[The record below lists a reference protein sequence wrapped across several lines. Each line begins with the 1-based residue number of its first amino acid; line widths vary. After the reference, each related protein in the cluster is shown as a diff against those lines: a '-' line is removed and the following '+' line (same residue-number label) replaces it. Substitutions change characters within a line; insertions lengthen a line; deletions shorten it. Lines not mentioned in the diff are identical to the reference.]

1 MAAALPA
8 PPFIRIGPDVPPSP
22 IVFSVPHAGRAY
34 SAELLAASRLPRE
47 KLEMLEDPWV
57 DRLAEQAIACR
68 MVAIVA
74 QTPRAEIDLNRDVRE
89 IDPDSIAGRLP
100 PGGIVESARTR
111 GGLGLVPWRL
121 TGSGQIWLRQLQ
133 VEELQQRVARNHKP
147 FHAALAAELAAAR
160 ARFGIAMLIDLHSM
174 PPRPGGRCAQIVL
187 GDRHGSSCDRGLVEL
202 VGAMARGA
210 GYRTVRN
217 DPYAGG
223 HITARHG
230 DPGKGI
236 HALQIEIDRSLYL
249 DADLRAPGEGFAL
262 IARMIG
268 DIAESLSDR
277 LLGGEVAIAAE

>member
-8 PPFIRIGPDVPPSP
+8 PPFIRLGPDAPPSP

-34 SAELLAASRLPRE
+34 SAELLAAARLPRE
-47 KLEMLEDPWV
+47 KLETLEDPWV
-57 DRLAEQAIACR
+57 DQLVEQAIGGR
-68 MVAIVA
+68 MIAIVA

-89 IDPDSIAGRLP
+89 IDPDSIIGRLP
-100 PGGIVESARTR
+100 PGAIVESARTR

-121 TGSGQIWLRQLQ
+121 TGSGQIWLRRLQ
-133 VEELQQRVARNHKP
+133 VDELQHRVAQHHEP
-147 FHAALAAELAAAR
+147 FHEALAAELASAR

-174 PPRPGGRCAQIVL
+174 PPRPGGRCAQVVF

-202 VGAMARGA
+202 AAAVMRGA

-230 DPGKGI
+230 NPSNGI

-262 IARMIG
+262 MAGVIGSIAHTL
-268 DIAESLSDR
+268 DNR
-277 LLGGEVAIAAE
+277 LRGGEVAMAAE